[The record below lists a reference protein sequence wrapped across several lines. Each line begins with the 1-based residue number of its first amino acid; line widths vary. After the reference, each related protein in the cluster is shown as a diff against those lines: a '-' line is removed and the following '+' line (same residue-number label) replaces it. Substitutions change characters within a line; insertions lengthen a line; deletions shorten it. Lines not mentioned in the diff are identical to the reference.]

1 MQSYLSVN
9 AVSVERTNI
18 TLPKRPEPAAS
29 ARKEESEQAAEEAFV
44 PLSADEAR
52 AWRARHPQGS
62 LWRVWLVQVLAGAL
76 AAVGVW
82 LYSGSAPAAWSAAYG
97 ALAVVLPAALFLR
110 STVGRPAPTSGAALL
125 NLFLWEL
132 VKIAM
137 TIGLL
142 IAAPRLVAQLSWP
155 AMLVGLVVAVQVY
168 WVALM
173 RMSLRTTRAGSTATS
188 ADTARGA
195 SDK

>member
-1 MQSYLSVN
+1 MSVD
-9 AVSVERTNI
+9 RTNI
-18 TLPKRPEPAAS
+18 TLPKRPDTAAS
-29 ARKEESEQAAEEAFV
+29 ATKEKSEQPAEEAFV

-52 AWRARHPQGS
+52 EWRAKHPQGS
-62 LWRVWLVQVLAGAL
+62 LWRVWLMQVLAGVL
-76 AAVGVW
+76 AAAGVW
-82 LYSGSAPAAWSAAYG
+82 LYTGRVPAAWSTAYG

-110 STVGRPAPTSGAALL
+110 RTVGRPAPNSGAALF

-155 AMLVGLVVAVQVY
+155 AMLVGLVVAIQVY

-173 RMSLRTTRAGSTATS
+173 RMSLRSTLAGSTAS
-188 ADTARGA
+188 RAQPARGA
-195 SDK
+195 TDK

>member
-1 MQSYLSVN
+1 MQGVT

-18 TLPKRPEPAAS
+18 TLPKRPAKAAS
-29 ARKEESEQAAEEAFV
+29 ATEEESEQFAEEAFV
-44 PLSADEAR
+44 PLSAEEAR
-52 AWRARHPQGS
+52 AWRANHPQGS
-62 LWRVWLVQVLAGAL
+62 LWRVWLTQVLAGAL
-76 AAVGVW
+76 AAGGVW
-82 LYSGSAPAAWSAAYG
+82 LYTGRGSVAMSAAYG

-110 STVGRPAPTSGAALL
+110 RTVGRPAPNSGAALL

-142 IAAPRLVAQLSWP
+142 IAAPRLVMPLSWP

-173 RMSLRTTRAGSTATS
+173 RMSLRTTRAGSTATR